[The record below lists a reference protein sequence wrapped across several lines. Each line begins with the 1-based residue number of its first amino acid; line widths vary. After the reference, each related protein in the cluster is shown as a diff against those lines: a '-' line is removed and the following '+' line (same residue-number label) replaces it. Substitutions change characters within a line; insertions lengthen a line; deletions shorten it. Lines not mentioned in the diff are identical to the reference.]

1 MKKDKIAV
9 IDLGTN
15 TFNLLIAD
23 TEPGR
28 MQEVYF
34 EKIPVKLGKGGIR
47 RGTILPEAQQ
57 RALVALRHYRQVC
70 HDYGVREILAFGT
83 AALRGAGNSVT
94 FVEKVRKETGIDIQI
109 ISGEE
114 EAALI
119 YTGVIHSLH
128 PAGNFLIMDI
138 GGGSVEFILASRD
151 KGVLWKH
158 SYPLGVARIIEEFD
172 LSDPI
177 TVRDIHTLEAYL
189 DRNLQELWRQTS
201 LYHPLLLAGAAG
213 TFDTLRALAAG
224 LELLPETN
232 KPWQEIPLPVYRNV
246 HRALLRSDTE
256 TRKKM
261 KGMEPFRVEMIVPA
275 SVFVNFVLRKTG
287 IPSFCQSFYSL
298 KEGVV
303 FRWMEKKYSFKT

>member
-28 MQEVYF
+28 MQEVHF

-57 RALVALRHYRQVC
+57 RALEALRHYRQVC
-70 HDYGVREILAFGT
+70 HDHGVQEILAFGT
-83 AALRGAGNSVT
+83 AALRGAGNAGT

-114 EAALI
+114 EASLI

-138 GGGSVEFILASRD
+138 GGGSVEFILASRSE
-151 KGVLWKH
+151 GVLWKH

-172 LSDPI
+172 LSDPV
-177 TVRDIHTLEAYL
+177 TDRDIHTLEDHL
-189 DRNLQELWRQTS
+189 DRNLQELWHETS
-201 LYHPLLLAGAAG
+201 LHHPLLLAGAAG

-224 LELLPETN
+224 RGLLPETGE
-232 KPWQEIPLPVYRNV
+232 PWQEIPLPVYQNV
-246 HRALLRSDTE
+246 HKALLRSDAE
-256 TRKKM
+256 TRRKM

-287 IPSFCQSFYSL
+287 IPTFCQSYYSL

-303 FRWMEKKYSFKT
+303 FRWMEKKYSLKK